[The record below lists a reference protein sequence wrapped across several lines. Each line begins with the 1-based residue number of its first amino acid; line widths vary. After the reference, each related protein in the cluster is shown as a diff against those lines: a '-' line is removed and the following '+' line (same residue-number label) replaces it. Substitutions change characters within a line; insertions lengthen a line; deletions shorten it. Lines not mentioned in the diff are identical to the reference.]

1 MSGQS
6 RVRRVA
12 RALRAAWRGSRL
24 RLLIG
29 DPQWHPL
36 PAASLDDPADG
47 SSVSRDFVRVRGWAM
62 SEAGLADR
70 VELTVDGAPAAVA
83 RLCAPRPDLVP
94 AFGKEHAMLG
104 GFEHALDLTG
114 LPPGTDSIV
123 LGGVAHLPDGSS
135 LALKPAHIRIE
146 DPELASYDEERAALL
161 RSRTPVA
168 PAAEPIAGERPPHVL
183 VVTHDLNL
191 GGGQLVLLEL
201 LERFAAERGMTGAV
215 VAPRRG
221 ATLKRLEAAGFPVHV
236 MGELP
241 LDDVEA
247 YEGRLAE
254 LVAWAAPQGFDAV
267 LVNTM
272 VAFAGGDVAERLGL
286 PAVWIVHESYGL
298 DGFWATFP
306 EEWLHPHMRQ
316 RGVATF
322 GDAAAVIFEADATR
336 RLFEADAAP
345 GACRTIP
352 YGIDVPAL
360 GVWGHE
366 WDRARARRELELDPE
381 DVVIACIGTIEPRKG
396 QTQLVEA
403 FARVA
408 AAHPRARLALVGSR
422 EDGHER
428 APQIAIEAHGLENR
442 VDIVPVRPDV
452 RPWYAAADLLVCASD
467 VESLPRTVLEAMAL
481 RLPVLAT
488 DVFGLPE
495 VIRDGETGWLCTQ
508 RDTAALTDGLA
519 RALSTPPAERKAIA
533 DAAWELIA
541 REHDSATCAA
551 RYADVIEAAARRASA
566 VATDRD

>member
-1 MSGQS
+1 
-6 RVRRVA
+6 V
-12 RALRAAWRGSRL
+12 RL
-24 RLLIG
+24 RLIDG
-29 DPQWHPL
+29 PQWHPL
-36 PAASLDDPADG
+36 PAASLDDPVDG
-47 SSVSRDFVRVRGWAM
+47 STVPRDFVRVRGWAM
-62 SEAGLADR
+62 SAAGLADR
-70 VELTVDGAPAAVA
+70 VELTVDGAPTAVA

-94 AFGKEHAMLG
+94 AFGDEHAMLG

-114 LPPGTDSIV
+114 VSADADSIV

-135 LALKPAHIRIE
+135 IPLKPVHLQVE
-146 DPELASYDEERAALL
+146 DPQLPTYDEERAALL
-161 RSRTPVA
+161 RSRTPVV
-168 PAAEPIAGERPPHVL
+168 PAAEPSAGERPPHVL

-221 ATLKRLEAAGFPVHV
+221 ATLERLEAAGFPVHV
-236 MGELP
+236 MGDLP
-241 LDDVEA
+241 LDDVET
-247 YEGRLAE
+247 YEGRLAQ

-267 LVNTM
+267 LVNTL

-306 EEWLHPHMRQ
+306 EEWLHPHVRR

-322 GDAAAVIFEADATR
+322 RDAAAVIFEADATR

-360 GVWGHE
+360 GAWGRE
-366 WDRARARRELELDPE
+366 WDRGRARSELELDPE
-381 DVVIACIGTIEPRKG
+381 AVMIACIGTIEPRKG
-396 QTQLVEA
+396 QAQLVEA
-403 FARVA
+403 FARLA

-428 APQIAIEAHGLENR
+428 APQIAIEAHGLEDR

-452 RPWYAAADLLVCASD
+452 RPWYAASDLLVCASD

-495 VIRDGETGWLCTQ
+495 VICDGETGWLCAQ
-508 RDTAALTDGLA
+508 RDTASLADGLG
-519 RALSTPPAERKAIA
+519 RALSTSPAERHAIA
-533 DAAWELIA
+533 DAAWALVA

-551 RYADVIEAAARRASA
+551 RYADVIEAAARRSS
-566 VATDRD
+566 VAAGDRD